1 MKKYRLAIY
10 TDPDAKKIYTE
21 DVDQIGQGLIL
32 AKDCGHALWK
42 QGKEL
47 RCIQWH
53 VILNEGFTANDGI
66 KLVVGRFTQKG
77 ELVIKVIAR
86 S

>member
-10 TDPDAKKIYTE
+10 TNPEAKEIYKE

-32 AKDCGHALWK
+32 AKDCGHTLWK
-42 QGKEL
+42 QCKEL

-66 KLVVGRFTQKG
+66 KLVVGRYTPIG
-77 ELVIKVIAR
+77 ELVIKIIAR